1 MKMHSNRPACSRLA
15 QPAVLTPM
23 LDKRTR
29 TPHQPVLLLRQL
41 VECLLVGGERAL
53 LAAFAVLVCRCIIDA
68 VCGAEGAQSCK
79 AGAERAVPPFK
90 RSSCGLVGTQ

>member
-1 MKMHSNRPACSRLA
+1 MPYFCDACA
-15 QPAVLTPM
+15 QQAVLTP
-23 LDKRTR
+23 LLEKQYSTV
-29 TPHQPVLLLRQL
+29 HQPVLLLSHL
-41 VECLLVGGERAL
+41 VERLLMGRESAL
-53 LAAFAVLVCRCIIDA
+53 LAAFAVLVCCCVIDA